1 MKHSSGAVS
10 VLDLEPA
17 ASDFLEQAI
26 AGLSSSP
33 RTLPSK
39 FFYDERGSDL
49 FREICEL
56 PEYYVTRTETEIL
69 RRMRRKWRHRSE
81 KMPSWSVS
89 APAPV

>member
-1 MKHSSGAVS
+1 MNGAPGGVS

-26 AGLSSSP
+26 AGLSASP

-49 FREICEL
+49 FQEICEL
-56 PEYYVTRTETEIL
+56 PEYYVTRTERMLFL
-69 RRMRRKWRHRSE
+69 RHGEEMVA
-81 KMPSWSVS
+81 PS
-89 APAPV
+89 